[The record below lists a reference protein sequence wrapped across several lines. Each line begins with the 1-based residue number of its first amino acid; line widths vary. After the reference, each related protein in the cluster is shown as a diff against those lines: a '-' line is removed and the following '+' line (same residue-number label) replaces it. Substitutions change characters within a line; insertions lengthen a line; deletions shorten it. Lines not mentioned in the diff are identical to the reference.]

1 MQGREAL
8 KTLEQQLAAYAYE
21 KVKERLNEKK
31 ELRDKYGI
39 WCVGTG
45 QLVRNCGLAQALA
58 FLESKGA
65 KNDAFKWLLCDL
77 NDTPGLPNRE
87 GSLLDR
93 VTTNYDVADY
103 VFATQR
109 IQRVLVYFK
118 RFAVS
123 VLGADP
129 TTREEGEGDSEE

>member
-1 MQGREAL
+1 MRS
-8 KTLEQQLAAYAYE
+8 LEQQLAAYAYE
-21 KVKERLNEKK
+21 KVNQRVSAQKAD
-31 ELRDKYGI
+31 RDKYGI
-39 WCVGTG
+39 WCVGSG

-65 KNDAFKWLLCDL
+65 KHDAFKWLLDDL
-77 NDTPGLPNRE
+77 KDTPGLPGGN
-87 GSLLDR
+87 GTLLDR
-93 VTTNYDVADY
+93 ATNTYDVANY
-103 VFATQR
+103 VFASQR

-123 VLGADP
+123 VLGVDP